1 MSLYFQR
8 CLIRKSEL
16 YKFNPIFDDGKA
28 CGNVPVGEPICCW
41 YSNLTKSNKGD
52 IYGVRHPHSLK
63 EAAILAKGAVAVKGA
78 ILSLGGI
85 FGLGA
90 LGGLPLLGSPLLG
103 SSSGKQNLVIN
114 KTLNCVC

>member
-16 YKFNPIFDDGKA
+16 YKFNPILDDGKA

-41 YSNLTKSNKGD
+41 YSNLTTSEKGET
-52 IYGVRHPHSLK
+52 RHPQTLK
-63 EAAILAKGAVAVKGA
+63 EAAILAKGAVAIKGA
-78 ILSLGGI
+78 ILGLGGI

-90 LGGLPLLGSPLLG
+90 LGGLPLLGSM
-103 SSSGKQNLVIN
+103 GKQRRFLNLN
-114 KTLNCVC
+114 L